1 MPVRRKLWR
10 IWVTLIQGHKL
21 DTFNPMHTPR
31 NSRRESTAK
40 WLLAALLG
48 VLAGIILNGLLGS
61 FRTDIPAQARDI
73 TPRGD
78 LAGDERTTIQLFQR
92 ASPSVVHI
100 TTIEVRRYSFSLRAT
115 EIPKGTGS
123 GIIWDKEGHV
133 VTNYHVIK
141 GANAARVTLSD
152 QSSWDASLVGVA
164 PDNDLAVIRIG
175 TEASVLQPVPIG
187 TSSDLQVGQNVLAI
201 GNPFGL
207 DQTLTTGVISGLNRE
222 ILSDNSRPISGVIQT
237 DAAINPGNSGGPLLD
252 SAGRLIGVN
261 TAIFSPSGAY
271 AGIGFAVPVDTVNH
285 IVPQLIKYGKV
296 KTPGLGIEVAPEQIL
311 RRLDMEGVQVMRVL
325 PNGAAASA
333 GILPSRIGPN
343 GRLVLGDIIV
353 AMGDIAIRNK
363 LDLFRVLN
371 QYEIGDTVTV
381 TVIREREK
389 KQFKVTL
396 QELSQ

>member
-61 FRTDIPAQARDI
+61 FRTDIPARARDI

>member
-1 MPVRRKLWR
+1 
-10 IWVTLIQGHKL
+10 
-21 DTFNPMHTPR
+21 MHTPR

-61 FRTDIPAQARDI
+61 FRTDIPARARDI

>member
-1 MPVRRKLWR
+1 
-10 IWVTLIQGHKL
+10 
-21 DTFNPMHTPR
+21 MHTPR

>member
-1 MPVRRKLWR
+1 MN
-10 IWVTLIQGHKL
+10 TS
-21 DTFNPMHTPR
+21 R
-31 NSRRESTAK
+31 NTRRESTAK

-48 VLAGIILNGLLGS
+48 VLAGIMLNGLLGR
-61 FRTDIPAQARDI
+61 FTTNTDTETRVI

-78 LAGDERTTIQLFQR
+78 LAGDEKTTIQLFQK

-100 TTIEVRRYSFSLRAT
+100 TTIEVRRYPFSMRAM

-123 GIIWDKEGHV
+123 GIIWDKAGHV
-133 VTNYHVIK
+133 LTNYHVIK

-152 QSSWDASLVGVA
+152 HSSWEASLVGVA
-164 PDNDLAVIRIG
+164 PDKDLAVIRIG
-175 TEASVLQPVPIG
+175 VEPSALQPVQIG
-187 TSSDLQVGQNVLAI
+187 TSNDLQVGQNVLAI

-222 ILSDNSRPISGVIQT
+222 ILSDSSRPISGVIQT

-252 SAGRLIGVN
+252 SSGRLIGVN
-261 TAIFSPSGAY
+261 TAIYSPSGAY

-296 KTPGLGIEVAPEQIL
+296 KSPGLGIQVAPDQIL
-311 RRLDMEGVQVMRVL
+311 RRLGMEGVQVMRVL
-325 PNGAAASA
+325 SNGAAASA

-353 AMGDIAIRNK
+353 AMDDITIRNK

-371 QYEIGDTVTV
+371 RYEIGNTVTV
-381 TVIREREK
+381 TVIREREE

>member
-1 MPVRRKLWR
+1 M
-10 IWVTLIQGHKL
+10 
-21 DTFNPMHTPR
+21 
-31 NSRRESTAK
+31 AK

-48 VLAGIILNGLLGS
+48 VLAGIMLNSLLGK
-61 FRTDIPAQARDI
+61 FRTRISTDARVI

-78 LAGDERTTIQLFQR
+78 LAGDEKTTIQLFQK

-100 TTIEVRRYSFSLRAT
+100 TTVQVRRYSFSMRAT

-123 GIIWDKEGHV
+123 GLIWDRAGHV

-152 QSSWDASLVGVA
+152 HSSWDASLVGVA
-164 PDNDLAVIRIG
+164 PDKDLAVIRI
-175 TEASVLQPVPIG
+175 TADPSTLHPVPIG
-187 TSSDLQVGQNVLAI
+187 SSSGLQVGQNVLAI

-222 ILSDNSRPISGVIQT
+222 ILSDTSRPISGVIQT

-261 TAIFSPSGAY
+261 TAIYSPSGAY

-285 IVPQLIKYGKV
+285 IVPQLIKFGKV
-296 KTPGLGIEVAPEQIL
+296 KSPGLGIQVAPDQIL
-311 RRLDMEGVQVMRVL
+311 RRMGMEGVQVMRVL
-325 PNGAAASA
+325 SNGAADKA
-333 GILPSRIGPN
+333 GILPSRLGPN
-343 GRLVLGDIIV
+343 GRLILGDVIIT
-353 AMGDIAIRNK
+353 MEGITIRNK

-371 QYEIGDTVTV
+371 RHEIGDTVTV
-381 TVIREREK
+381 TVLRGREK

-396 QELSQ
+396 QELSR